1 MISLHD
7 IIKGYSTESSNLN
20 NKQAATLKE
29 IFATPVPSDL
39 KWRDIESLLISKG
52 AVITEGRGSRV
63 RVRLNGEKGLFHEPH
78 PTGKNICKC
87 TVKEVRRLLENAGIS
102 PE

>member
-1 MISLHD
+1 M
-7 IIKGYSTESSNLN
+7 N

-39 KWRDIESLLISKG
+39 KWRDIESLLRSKG
-52 AVITEGRGSRV
+52 AVITEGKGSRV
-63 RVRLNGEKGLFHEPH
+63 RVMLNGIKAIFHEPH

-87 TVKEVRRLLENAGIS
+87 TVEDVRLFLENAGIS